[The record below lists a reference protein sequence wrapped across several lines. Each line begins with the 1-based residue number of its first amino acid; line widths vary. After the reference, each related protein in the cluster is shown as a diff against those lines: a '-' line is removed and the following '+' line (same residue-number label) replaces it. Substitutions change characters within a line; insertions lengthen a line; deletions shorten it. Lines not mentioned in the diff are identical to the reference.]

1 MAKTSSKFEFPL
13 NVSQIYSNALWDPT
27 PTTSQLSEKQLAYA
41 LGYPSE
47 WRVERK
53 VISTEDGKK
62 VIIDRIQLTT
72 NKKHFTWLNHD
83 AAQAA
88 ALRAA
93 EDGNIEGSHL
103 MPPVPLFAKG
113 NEIQVQYES
122 KWYNGVILKRK
133 KKEDRFLYTVLYTD
147 DNATQSDVSE
157 DDIRPRDDP
166 GDLAVE
172 LGFPSDWMATRKG
185 ARYEHFLA
193 ICAVINLLSDS
204 FIFLESGRY
213 TSDSTQPTHYVSSNR
228 FLGTFLQLL
237 QGRRFRRK
245 RLQ

>member
-53 VISTEDGKK
+53 VISTEDGQN
-62 VIIDRIQLTT
+62 VIIDRIHLTT
-72 NKKHFTWLNHD
+72 SKKQFTWLNHD

-193 ICAVINLLSDS
+193 ICVVINLLSDCV
-204 FIFLESGRY
+204 
-213 TSDSTQPTHYVSSNR
+213 T
-228 FLGTFLQLL
+228 FLGLRWHTS
-237 QGRRFRRK
+237 G
-245 RLQ
+245 